1 MITNLITMNKHIRM
15 FAKGVCI
22 LLASLTS
29 TATMAAGTPSASGG
43 GKTLAA
49 AEESTT
55 ATGMPENGKT
65 YYLYCDNATQQF
77 FYNNGGTLAVS
88 NGVTKDP
95 SLYTFTCTV
104 TAEGKYQFLNVSSGQ
119 YFGFKGFSATAYNY
133 TLSDGV
139 PSGEAVHLYAD
150 AAGKYLVMK
159 EDGGF
164 DQADVA
170 NYTKTDNNIFSANYI
185 FVEASTWKFLSFAG
199 NSASG
204 ATITWNGETKSL
216 PCSYLVM
223 PGTTVTDA
231 QVTLNYDPATL
242 TSATLKYEGVFTSA
256 GVETTLPATLDGT
269 ANASYEIR
277 FMPDVFSSA
286 YGEKWVRVINAR
298 KPAYGF
304 TLPGNTSGQIATNT
318 VDPSNLDHLWCLVGD
333 YKNFKIYSHTSETQ
347 VIAHDGTP
355 AGGEAVS
362 LQTASTT
369 STAQSWQLADYTSS
383 ANPGYA
389 IEASGSTANIGL
401 NPHGGVPQDLK
412 FFSST
417 DGGSKWQFL
426 IVDTTKPVKLSATV
440 TGTAFES
447 NPVADITITS
457 AGSTLTYPIRQ
468 TVSNPTG
475 NLDEIQLYLY
485 KDKTFTASSY
495 YYRGFDCEQSL
506 NGNPVASMANLT
518 LEEGLSL
525 SFNYTANGDRIIF
538 TTPDA
543 KGKPYRIP
551 AITTALNGDVIA
563 VADNRPCGSD
573 IGFGEVDIKV
583 RISKDNGAT
592 WSTEAFL
599 ANGDGDE
606 SRITDSDNTNNYAY
620 AYGDAAIVADRE
632 SNKVVVFC
640 VAGKTVCHNGNYIPD
655 SDSSNPNRV
664 AKVVGTYNEATEAWE
679 WTEPVEVTEAFY
691 SPFVSETD
699 GVKTATVQ
707 SLFIGSGR
715 IMQSRVVKKGAYYR
729 LYAALWTKNNGNRV
743 VYSDDFGDTWNVLG
757 TIADRPASSGD
768 EPKCEE
774 LPDGTVVLSSRK
786 GGGRYFNLFTFASTT
801 GDDAYTSGTWGTVAT
816 GINNSDSGTNGE
828 IYLLKGVMD
837 QKTGLKKDVMLHSV
851 PLGSGRNNVSIWY
864 KEIDSNTTYTPATFA
879 ADWTFGKQ
887 VSFRGSAY
895 STLTWQND
903 GRIGFLFEEEPGGYC
918 IIYCPITVAEA
929 TGGAYAL
936 YDKAESVNV
945 GVAGANEALGKTGP
959 GYPKA
964 TAAAR
969 TTLQTAIATAQS
981 STSDDTD
988 AILNTLATA
997 VTAYKATTAD
1007 IQLPE
1012 DGKAYTFC
1020 NVTKAG
1026 AKRYL
1031 KYEGEATGMKYSAAD
1046 TADATVF
1053 VCRDLG
1059 EGKFVFVCN
1068 DGKYLIWRGSN
1079 AGGNSQ
1085 KGYCDYFNQPFST
1098 TVQVTTTDPDSGE
1111 STTTDVT
1118 ETTKDWPII
1127 TLAKMTAGGQVSGTQ
1142 EALFGYLT
1150 FRGRRLANVGN
1161 ANEFAYT
1168 VVTTAGAFDQ
1178 ASVPFFNDNFSSA
1191 TLIEETAYPNSLS
1204 LTAVSE
1210 SDTYIRGLEAG
1221 STICTFSAPFPTVIP
1236 ANAQA
1241 FYATSTENGATM
1253 KAVTAAA
1260 IPANQGVVMVGQAG
1274 FTSGLMVPV
1283 TTEEV
1288 ADLSGNVFAHTAG
1301 ASHVLVDGD
1310 FILANSTDGL
1320 AFYKGRPGTTLGMNR
1335 AYIPAA
1341 VSGETGRAFTLNFG
1355 EATGIGT
1362 AVSADDAAADAPVFD
1377 LTGRRV
1383 NTLRQGSLY
1392 IKGGQ
1397 KFIAR

>member
-1 MITNLITMNKHIRM
+1 MNKKIRM
-15 FAKGVCI
+15 FAKGMFL
-22 LLASLTS
+22 LLASVTS
-29 TATMAAGTPSASGG
+29 TATMAAGTPTTSGG
-43 GKTLAA
+43 GKAMAA
-49 AEESTT
+49 AEESST
-55 ATGMPENGKT
+55 ATGMPEDGKT
-65 YYLYCDNATQQF
+65 YYIYCDNATQQF

-104 TAEGKYQFLNVSSGQ
+104 TDEGKYQFQNVSNSK
-119 YFGFKGFSATAYNY
+119 YFGFKAFSASAYNL

-139 PSGEAVHLYAD
+139 PSGEAVHIYCDAD
-150 AAGKYLVMK
+150 SKYLVMK

-164 DQADVA
+164 DQSTVA
-170 NYTKTDNNIFSANYI
+170 TYTKTDNNIYSANYI
-185 FVEASTWKFLSFAG
+185 FVDASTCNILSFTG
-199 NSASG
+199 NAASG

-231 QVTLNYDPATL
+231 QVSLNYDAATL
-242 TSATLKYEGVFTSA
+242 ADATLKYEGVFTSA
-256 GVETTLPATLDGT
+256 GVETTLPATYDGT

-277 FMPDVFSSA
+277 FMPDVFSST

-298 KPAYGF
+298 KPANGF

-333 YKNFKIYSHTSETQ
+333 YKSFKIYSHTSETQ
-347 VIAHDGTP
+347 VITHDGTP
-355 AGGEAVS
+355 GGGEAVS

-383 ANPGYA
+383 AYPGYA

-401 NPHGGVPQDLK
+401 NPHGGVPKDLK
-412 FFSST
+412 FFSSI
-417 DGGSKWQFL
+417 DDGSKWKFL

-468 TVSNPTG
+468 TASNPTG
-475 NLDEIQLYLY
+475 NLDETQIYLY
-485 KDKTFTASSY
+485 KDKTFTASSFN
-495 YYRGFDCEQSL
+495 YRGFDCEQSL
-506 NGNPVASMANLT
+506 NGNPDASMANLT
-518 LEEGLSL
+518 LEDGMSL

-538 TTPDA
+538 TSPDA
-543 KGKPYRIP
+543 NGKPYRIP

-573 IGFGEVDIKV
+573 IGYGEVDIKV

-640 VAGKTVCHNGNYIPD
+640 VAGKTICHNGNYIPD

-664 AKVVGTYNEATEAWE
+664 AKVVGTYNESTSAWE

-699 GVKTATVQ
+699 GVKTATVT

-729 LYAALWTKNNGNRV
+729 LYAALWTKNEGNRV
-743 VYSDDFGDTWNVLG
+743 VYSDDFGETWNVLG
-757 TIADRPASSGD
+757 TITDRPASSGD

-786 GGGRYFNLFTFASTT
+786 GSGRYFNLFTFTSTT
-801 GDDAYTSGTWGTVAT
+801 GEDAYTTGTWGTVAT
-816 GINNSDSGTNGE
+816 GISNSDSGTNGE

-837 QKTGLKKDVMLHSV
+837 QKTGLKKDVMLQSV

-864 KEIDSNTTYTPATFA
+864 KEIDPNTTYTPATFA

-887 VSFRGSAY
+887 VSFRASAY

-903 GRIGFLFEEEPGGYC
+903 GRIGFLFEEVPGGYC
-918 IIYCPITVAEA
+918 IIYCPLTVAEA
-929 TGGAYAL
+929 TGGAYTL

-945 GVAGANEALGKTGP
+945 GVAGANETLGKTGP

-988 AILNTLATA
+988 AILNTLAAA
-997 VTAYKATTAD
+997 VTTYKATTAD

-1031 KYEGEATGMKYSAAD
+1031 KYEGETTGMKYSAAD
-1046 TADATVF
+1046 AADATVF

-1079 AGGNSQ
+1079 AGGNSI

-1111 STTTDVT
+1111 STTSDVT
-1118 ETTKDWPII
+1118 ETAKDWPII

-1161 ANEFAYT
+1161 GNEFAYT

-1178 ASVPFFNDNFSSA
+1178 ASVPYFNDNFTSA

-1301 ASHVLVDGD
+1301 APHVLVDGD
-1310 FILANSTDGL
+1310 YILANSTDGL
-1320 AFYKGRPGTTLGMNR
+1320 AFYKGAPGTTIGMNR

-1377 LTGRRV
+1377 LTGRRI

>member
-1 MITNLITMNKHIRM
+1 MNKKIRM
-15 FAKGVCI
+15 FAKGMFL
-22 LLASLTS
+22 LLASVTS
-29 TATMAAGTPSASGG
+29 TATMAAGTPTTSGG
-43 GKTLAA
+43 GKAMAA
-49 AEESTT
+49 AEESST

-65 YYLYCDNATQQF
+65 YYIYCDNATQQF

-104 TAEGKYQFLNVSSGQ
+104 TAEGKYQFQNVSNSK
-119 YFGFKGFSATAYNY
+119 YFGFKAFSASAYNY
-133 TLSDGV
+133 TVEDGV
-139 PSGEAVHLYAD
+139 PSGEAVHLKAD

-164 DQADVA
+164 DQSTNA
-170 NYTKTDNNIFSANYI
+170 NYTKTDNNIYSANYI
-185 FVEASTWKFLSFAG
+185 FVDASACNILSFSG
-199 NSASG
+199 NAASG

-231 QVTLNYDPATL
+231 QVALNYDAATL
-242 TSATLKYEGVFTSA
+242 ADATLKYEGVFTSA
-256 GVETTLPATLDGT
+256 GVETTLPATYDGT

-277 FMPDVFSSA
+277 FMPDVFSST

-298 KPAYGF
+298 ISANGF

-333 YKNFKIYSHTSETQ
+333 YKSFKIYSHTSETQ
-347 VIAHDGTP
+347 VITHDGTP

-383 ANPGYA
+383 AYPGYA

-401 NPHGGVPQDLK
+401 NPHGGAPKDLK

-417 DGGSKWQFL
+417 DDGSKWKFL

-468 TVSNPTG
+468 TASNPTG
-475 NLDEIQLYLY
+475 NLDETQIYLY
-485 KDKTFTASSY
+485 KDKTFTASSFN
-495 YYRGFDCEQSL
+495 YRGFDCEQSL
-506 NGNPVASMANLT
+506 NGNPDASMANLT
-518 LEEGLSL
+518 LEDGMSL

-538 TTPDA
+538 TSPDA
-543 KGKPYRIP
+543 NGKPYRIP

-563 VADNRPCGSD
+563 VADNRPCGND
-573 IGFGEVDIKV
+573 IGYGEVDIKV

-599 ANGDGDE
+599 ADGDGDE

-655 SDSSNPNRV
+655 SNSSNPNRV
-664 AKVVGTYNEATEAWE
+664 AKVVGTYNESTSAWE

-691 SPFVSETD
+691 SPFVSVTD
-699 GVKTATVQ
+699 GVKTATVK

-729 LYAALWTKNNGNRV
+729 LYAALWTKNEGNRV
-743 VYSDDFGDTWNVLG
+743 VYSDDFGETWNVLG
-757 TIADRPASSGD
+757 TINDRPASSGD

-774 LPDGTVVLSSRK
+774 LPDGTVVLSSRR
-786 GGGRYFNLFTFASTT
+786 GNGRYFNLFTFASTT
-801 GDDAYTSGTWGTVAT
+801 GEDAYTTGTWGTVAT
-816 GINNSDSGTNGE
+816 GISNSDSGTNGE

-837 QKTGLKKDVMLHSV
+837 QKTGMKKDVMLQSV

-864 KEIDSNTTYTPATFA
+864 KEIDPNTTYTPATFA
-879 ADWTFGKQ
+879 AGWTFGKQ
-887 VSFRGSAY
+887 VSFRASAY

-903 GRIGFLFEEEPGGYC
+903 GRIGFLFEEVPGGYC

-1046 TADATVF
+1046 AADATVF

-1098 TVQVTTTDPDSGE
+1098 THQETTTDPDSGE

-1118 ETTKDWPII
+1118 ETAKDWPII

-1150 FRGRRLANVGN
+1150 FRGRRQAYEGN

-1168 VVTTAGAFDQ
+1168 VVTTAGDFDQ
-1178 ASVPFFNDNFSSA
+1178 ASVPFFNDNYTSA

-1221 STICTFSAPFPTVIP
+1221 TTICTFSAPFPTVIP

-1301 ASHVLVDGD
+1301 APHVLVDGD

>member
-1 MITNLITMNKHIRM
+1 MNKKIRL
-15 FAKGVCI
+15 FAKGMFL
-22 LLASLTS
+22 LLASVTS
-29 TATMAAGTPSASGG
+29 TATMAAGTPTTSGG
-43 GKTLAA
+43 GKAMA
-49 AEESTT
+49 VAEESST
-55 ATGMPENGKT
+55 ATGMPEDGKT
-65 YYLYCDNATQQF
+65 YYIYCDNATQQF
-77 FYNNGGTLAVS
+77 FYNNGGALAVS

-104 TAEGKYQFLNVSSGQ
+104 TAEGKYQFQNVSNSK
-119 YFGFKGFSATAYNY
+119 YFGFKGFSASAYNY
-133 TLSDGV
+133 TVEDGV
-139 PSGEAVHLYAD
+139 PSGEAVHLKAD

-164 DQADVA
+164 DQSTNA
-170 NYTKTDNNIFSANYI
+170 NYTKTDNNIYSANYI
-185 FVEASTWKFLSFAG
+185 FVDASTCNILSFSG
-199 NSASG
+199 NAASA

-231 QVTLNYDPATL
+231 QVSLYYDAATL
-242 TSATLKYEGVFTSA
+242 ADATLKYEGVFTSA
-256 GVETTLPATLDGT
+256 GVETTLPATYDGT

-277 FMPDVFSSA
+277 FMPDVFSST

-298 KPAYGF
+298 ISANGF

-333 YKNFKIYSHTSETQ
+333 YKSFKIYSHTSETQ
-347 VIAHDGTP
+347 VITHDGTP

-412 FFSST
+412 FYSST

-468 TVSNPTG
+468 TASNPTG
-475 NLDEIQLYLY
+475 NLDETQIYLY
-485 KDKTFTASSY
+485 KDKTFTASSFN
-495 YYRGFDCEQSL
+495 YRGFDCEQSL
-506 NGNPVASMANLT
+506 NGNPDASMANLT
-518 LEEGLSL
+518 LEDGMSL

-538 TTPDA
+538 TSPDA
-543 KGKPYRIP
+543 NGKPYRIP

-786 GGGRYFNLFTFASTT
+786 RDGRYFNLFTFASTT
-801 GDDAYTSGTWGTVAT
+801 GEDAYTTGTWGTVAT

-828 IYLLKGVMD
+828 IYMLKGVMD
-837 QKTGLKKDVMLHSV
+837 QKTGLKKDVMLQSV

-864 KEIDSNTTYTPATFA
+864 KEIDPNTTYTPATFA

-936 YDKAESVNV
+936 YDKAESVNL
-945 GVAGANEALGKTGP
+945 GIAGANEVLSKTGP

-964 TAAAR
+964 TAVAR
-969 TTLQTAIATAQS
+969 ATLQTAIATAQS

-988 AILNTLATA
+988 ATINTLAAA

-1012 DGKAYTFC
+1012 DGKAYIFG

-1031 KYEGEATGMKYSAAD
+1031 KYEGEETGMTYSAA
-1046 TADATVF
+1046 TAAEATVF

-1059 EGKFVFVCN
+1059 EGKFIFVCN
-1068 DGKYLIWRGSN
+1068 DGKYLIWRGSK
-1079 AGGNSQ
+1079 AGGNSI
-1085 KGYCDYFNQPFST
+1085 KGYCDYFDQPFST
-1098 TVQVTTTDPDSGE
+1098 THQETTTDPDSGE
-1111 STTTDVT
+1111 STSTDVT
-1118 ETTKDWPII
+1118 ETAKDWPII

-1150 FRGRRLANVGN
+1150 FRGRRQAYEGN

-1168 VVTTAGAFDQ
+1168 VVTTAGDFDQ
-1178 ASVPFFNDNFSSA
+1178 ASVPFFNDNYTSA

-1221 STICTFSAPFPTVIP
+1221 TSICTFSAPFPTVIP

-1253 KAVTAAA
+1253 KAITAAA

-1274 FTSGLMVPV
+1274 FTAGVMVPV

-1301 ASHVLVDGD
+1301 APHVLVDGD

>member
-1 MITNLITMNKHIRM
+1 MNKKIRM
-15 FAKGVCI
+15 FAKGMFL
-22 LLASLTS
+22 LLASVTS
-29 TATMAAGTPSASGG
+29 TATMAAGTPTTSGG
-43 GKTLAA
+43 GKAMAA
-49 AEESTT
+49 AEESST

-65 YYLYCDNATQQF
+65 YYIYCDNATQQF

-104 TAEGKYQFLNVSSGQ
+104 TAEGKYQFQNVSNSK
-119 YFGFKGFSATAYNY
+119 YFGFKAFSASAYNY
-133 TLSDGV
+133 TVEDGV
-139 PSGEAVHLYAD
+139 PSGEAVHLKAD

-164 DQADVA
+164 DQSTNA
-170 NYTKTDNNIFSANYI
+170 NYTKTDNNIYSANYI
-185 FVEASTWKFLSFAG
+185 FVDASACNILSFSG
-199 NSASG
+199 NAASG

-231 QVTLNYDPATL
+231 QVALNYDAATL
-242 TSATLKYEGVFTSA
+242 ADATLKYEGVFTSA
-256 GVETTLPATLDGT
+256 GVETTLPATYDGT

-298 KPAYGF
+298 ISANGF

-333 YKNFKIYSHTSETQ
+333 YKSFKIYSHTSETQ
-347 VIAHDGTP
+347 VITHDGTP

-383 ANPGYA
+383 AYPGYA

-401 NPHGGVPQDLK
+401 NPHGGVPKDLK

-417 DGGSKWQFL
+417 DDGSKWKFL

-468 TVSNPTG
+468 TASNPTG
-475 NLDEIQLYLY
+475 NLDETQIYLY
-485 KDKTFTASSY
+485 KDKTFTASSFN
-495 YYRGFDCEQSL
+495 YRGFDCEQSL
-506 NGNPVASMANLT
+506 NGNPDASMANLT
-518 LEEGLSL
+518 LEDGMSL

-538 TTPDA
+538 TSPDA
-543 KGKPYRIP
+543 NGKPYRIP

-563 VADNRPCGSD
+563 VADNRPCGND
-573 IGFGEVDIKV
+573 IGYGEVDIKV

-599 ANGDGDE
+599 ADGDGDE

-655 SDSSNPNRV
+655 SNSSNPNRV
-664 AKVVGTYNEATEAWE
+664 AKVVGTYNESTSAWE

-691 SPFVSETD
+691 SPFVSVTD
-699 GVKTATVQ
+699 GVQTATVK

-729 LYAALWTKNNGNRV
+729 LYAALWTKNEGNRV
-743 VYSDDFGDTWNVLG
+743 VYSDDFGETWNVLG
-757 TIADRPASSGD
+757 TINDRPASSGD

-774 LPDGTVVLSSRK
+774 LPDGTVVLSSRR
-786 GGGRYFNLFTFASTT
+786 GNGRYFNLFTFASTT
-801 GDDAYTSGTWGTVAT
+801 GEDAYTTGTWGTVAT
-816 GINNSDSGTNGE
+816 GISNSDSGTNGE

-837 QKTGLKKDVMLHSV
+837 QKTGMKKDVMLQSV

-864 KEIDSNTTYTPATFA
+864 KEIDPNTTYTPATFA
-879 ADWTFGKQ
+879 AGWTFGKQ
-887 VSFRGSAY
+887 VSFRASAY

-903 GRIGFLFEEEPGGYC
+903 GRIGFLFEEVPGGYC

-1046 TADATVF
+1046 AADATVF

-1098 TVQVTTTDPDSGE
+1098 THQETTTDPDSGE

-1118 ETTKDWPII
+1118 ETAKDWPII

-1150 FRGRRLANVGN
+1150 FRGRRQAYEGN

-1168 VVTTAGAFDQ
+1168 VVTTAGDFDQ
-1178 ASVPFFNDNFSSA
+1178 ASVPFFNDNYTSA

-1221 STICTFSAPFPTVIP
+1221 TTICTFSAPFPTVIP

-1301 ASHVLVDGD
+1301 APHVLVDGD

>member
-1 MITNLITMNKHIRM
+1 MNKKIRL
-15 FAKGVCI
+15 FAKGMFL
-22 LLASLTS
+22 LLASVTS
-29 TATMAAGTPSASGG
+29 TATMAAGTPTTSGG
-43 GKTLAA
+43 GKAMA
-49 AEESTT
+49 VAEESST
-55 ATGMPENGKT
+55 ATGMPEDGKT
-65 YYLYCDNATQQF
+65 YYIYCDNATQQF
-77 FYNNGGTLAVS
+77 FYNNGGALAVS

-104 TAEGKYQFLNVSSGQ
+104 TAEGKYQFQNVSNSK
-119 YFGFKGFSATAYNY
+119 YFGFKAFSASAYNL
-133 TLSDGV
+133 TLSDGE
-139 PSGEAVHLYAD
+139 PSGEAVHIYCDAD
-150 AAGKYLVMK
+150 SKYLVMK

-164 DQADVA
+164 DQSTNA
-170 NYTKTDNNIFSANYI
+170 NYTKTDNNIYSANYI
-185 FVEASTWKFLSFAG
+185 FVDASTCNILSFSG
-199 NSASG
+199 NAASA

-231 QVTLNYDPATL
+231 QVALNYDAATL
-242 TSATLKYEGVFTSA
+242 ADATLKYEGVFTSA
-256 GVETTLPATLDGT
+256 GVETTLPATYDGT

-277 FMPDVFSSA
+277 FMPDVFSST

-298 KPAYGF
+298 ISANGF

-318 VDPSNLDHLWCLVGD
+318 VDPSNLEHLWCLVGD
-333 YKNFKIYSHTSETQ
+333 YKSFKIYSHTSETQ
-347 VIAHDGTP
+347 VITHDGTP

-468 TVSNPTG
+468 TASNPTG
-475 NLDEIQLYLY
+475 NLDETQIYLY
-485 KDKTFTASSY
+485 KDKTFTASSFN
-495 YYRGFDCEQSL
+495 YRGFDCEQSL
-506 NGNPVASMANLT
+506 NGNPDASMANLT
-518 LEEGLSL
+518 LEDGMSL

-538 TTPDA
+538 TSPDA
-543 KGKPYRIP
+543 NGKPYRIP

-563 VADNRPCGSD
+563 VADNRPCGND
-573 IGFGEVDIKV
+573 IGYGEVDIKV

-664 AKVVGTYNEATEAWE
+664 AKVVGTYNESTSAWE

-774 LPDGTVVLSSRK
+774 LPDGTVVLSSRR
-786 GGGRYFNLFTFASTT
+786 GNGRFFNLFTFASTT
-801 GDDAYTSGTWGTVAT
+801 GDDAYTSGTWGTVTT

-864 KEIDSNTTYTPATFA
+864 KEIDPNTTYTPATFA

-945 GVAGANEALGKTGP
+945 GVAVANEALGKTGP

-1046 TADATVF
+1046 AADATVF

-1068 DGKYLIWRGSN
+1068 DGKYLIWRGSK
-1079 AGGNSQ
+1079 AGGNSI
-1085 KGYCDYFNQPFST
+1085 KGYCDYFDQPFST
-1098 TVQVTTTDPDSGE
+1098 THQETTTDPDSGE
-1111 STTTDVT
+1111 STSTDVT
-1118 ETTKDWPII
+1118 ETAKDWPII

-1150 FRGRRLANVGN
+1150 FRGRRQAYEGN

-1178 ASVPFFNDNFSSA
+1178 ASVPFFNDNYTSA

-1210 SDTYIRGLEAG
+1210 RDTYIRGLEAG
-1221 STICTFSAPFPTVIP
+1221 TTICTFSAPFPTVIP

-1301 ASHVLVDGD
+1301 APHVLVDGD
-1310 FILANSTDGL
+1310 FILAKSTDGL
-1320 AFYKGRPGTTLGMNR
+1320 AFYKGAPGTTIGMNR

-1341 VSGETGRAFTLNFG
+1341 VSSETGRAFTLNFG

>member
-1 MITNLITMNKHIRM
+1 MNKKIRL
-15 FAKGVCI
+15 FAKGMFL
-22 LLASLTS
+22 LLASVTS
-29 TATMAAGTPSASGG
+29 TATMAAGTPTTSGG
-43 GKTLAA
+43 GKAMA
-49 AEESTT
+49 VAEESST
-55 ATGMPENGKT
+55 ATGMPEDGKT
-65 YYLYCDNATQQF
+65 YYIYCDNATQQF
-77 FYNNGGTLAVS
+77 FYNNGGALAVS

-104 TAEGKYQFLNVSSGQ
+104 TAEGKYQFQNVSNSK
-119 YFGFKGFSATAYNY
+119 YFGFKAFSASAYNL
-133 TLSDGV
+133 TLSDGE
-139 PSGEAVHLYAD
+139 PSGEAVHIYCDAD
-150 AAGKYLVMK
+150 SKYLVMK

-164 DQADVA
+164 DQSTNA
-170 NYTKTDNNIFSANYI
+170 NYTKTDNNIYSANYI
-185 FVEASTWKFLSFAG
+185 FVDASTCNILSFSG
-199 NSASG
+199 NAASA

-231 QVTLNYDPATL
+231 QVALNYDAATL
-242 TSATLKYEGVFTSA
+242 ADATLKYEGVFTSA
-256 GVETTLPATLDGT
+256 GVETTLPATYDGT

-277 FMPDVFSSA
+277 FMPDVFSST

-298 KPAYGF
+298 ISANGF

-318 VDPSNLDHLWCLVGD
+318 VDPSNLEHLWCLVGD
-333 YKNFKIYSHTSETQ
+333 YKSFKIYSHTSETQ
-347 VIAHDGTP
+347 VITHDGTP

-468 TVSNPTG
+468 TASNPTG
-475 NLDEIQLYLY
+475 NLDETQIYLY

-495 YYRGFDCEQSL
+495 TYRGFDCEQSL
-506 NGNPVASMANLT
+506 NGNPDASMANLT
-518 LEEGLSL
+518 LEDGMSL

-543 KGKPYRIP
+543 NGKPYRIP

-573 IGFGEVDIKV
+573 IGYGEVDIKV

-664 AKVVGTYNEATEAWE
+664 AKVVGTYNESTSAWE

-699 GVKTATVQ
+699 GVKTATVK

-729 LYAALWTKNNGNRV
+729 LYAALWTKNEGNRV

-757 TIADRPASSGD
+757 TITDRPASSGD

-786 GGGRYFNLFTFASTT
+786 ASGRFFNLFTFASTT
-801 GDDAYTSGTWGTVAT
+801 GDDAYTSGTWGTVTT

-837 QKTGLKKDVMLHSV
+837 QKTGLKKDVMLQSV

-864 KEIDSNTTYTPATFA
+864 KEIDPNTTYTPATFA

-936 YDKAESVNV
+936 YDKAESVNL
-945 GVAGANEALGKTGP
+945 GIAGANEVLSKTGP

-969 TTLQTAIATAQS
+969 ATLQTAIATAQS

-988 AILNTLATA
+988 AILNTLAAA
-997 VTAYKATTAD
+997 VTTYKATTAD

-1012 DGKAYTFC
+1012 DGKAYIFG

-1046 TADATVF
+1046 AADATVF

-1068 DGKYLIWRGSN
+1068 DGKYLIWRGSK
-1079 AGGNSQ
+1079 AGGNSI
-1085 KGYCDYFNQPFST
+1085 KGYCDYFDQPFST
-1098 TVQVTTTDPDSGE
+1098 THQETTTDPDSGE
-1111 STTTDVT
+1111 STSTDVT
-1118 ETTKDWPII
+1118 ETAKDWPII

-1150 FRGRRLANVGN
+1150 FRGRRQAYEGN

-1168 VVTTAGAFDQ
+1168 VVTTAGDFDQ
-1178 ASVPFFNDNFSSA
+1178 ASVPFFNDNYTSA

-1301 ASHVLVDGD
+1301 APHVLVEGD
-1310 FILANSTDGL
+1310 YILANSTAGL
-1320 AFYKGRPGTTLGMNR
+1320 AFYKGAPGTTIGMNR

-1341 VSGETGRAFTLNFG
+1341 VSSETGRAFTLNFG

-1362 AVSADDAAADAPVFD
+1362 AVSADDVDADAPVFD